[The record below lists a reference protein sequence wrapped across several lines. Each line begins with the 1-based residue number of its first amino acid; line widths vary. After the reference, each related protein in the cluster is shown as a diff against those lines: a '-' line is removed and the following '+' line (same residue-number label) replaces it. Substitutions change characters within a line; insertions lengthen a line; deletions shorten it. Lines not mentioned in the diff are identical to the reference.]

1 MLPAMIRRRPS
12 PPGRRAAAVLAPAMA
27 LALLTGGC
35 DRGAAAGKAD
45 PATQAAARTETS
57 APRRLPLRIVCTIG
71 MITDAARIIGG
82 DRVEVTGLMGEG
94 VDPHLY
100 KASTG
105 DVRLLSEADLILYN
119 GLNLEGKMGDLFVR
133 MARSRPTVAV
143 TERIDEKLLREPP
156 EFAGHYDPHV
166 WFDVE
171 MWSHAV
177 ERIRDALIE
186 LDADGRSEYERRTK
200 DYLEELYEMNEWIS
214 EQISTIPAESR
225 VLITAHDAFGY
236 FGRAYDIEVRG
247 LQGIST
253 ESEPSLKDV
262 NDLVDLLVSRRI
274 KAVFVESSVPRK
286 SIEALIEGCGA
297 RGHAVRVGGELFS
310 DAMGRA
316 GTPEGT
322 YVGMVRHNVETIVNA
337 LK

>member
-1 MLPAMIRRRPS
+1 MEPPS
-12 PPGRRAAAVLAPAMA
+12 APNPEGRV
-27 LALLTGGC
+27 G
-35 DRGAAAGKAD
+35 GAAPSSAVGPAD
-45 PATQAAARTETS
+45 EVLTVGELD
-57 APRRLPLRIVCTIG
+57 RRLKRLL
-71 MITDAARIIGG
+71 
-82 DRVEVTGLMGEG
+82 ES
-94 VDPHLY
+94 
-100 KASTG
+100 STG

-133 MARSRPTVAV
+133 MARSRPTAAV

-156 EFAGHYDPHV
+156 EFAGHFDPHV

-171 MWSHAV
+171 MWSGAV

-186 LDADGRSEYERRTK
+186 LDPDGRSEYERRTK
-200 DYLEELYEMNEWIS
+200 DYLEELYELNEWIS
-214 EQISTIPAESR
+214 EQIAAIPAESR

-286 SIEALIEGCGA
+286 SIEALIEGCRA
-297 RGHAVRVGGELFS
+297 RGHEVRVGGELFS